1 MDSNG
6 LIINASFVGLF
17 GHSARAHFPV
27 CLNKFDTFSTG
38 ASNTMQ
44 TEFCKQLGI
53 DAPIFAFTH
62 CRDVVVAV
70 SKAGGIGVLGAV
82 GFTAEQLKEEL
93 DWIDA
98 HIGEHIYGVDVAI
111 PQKYEGMEETS
122 ADDLVKM
129 LQAAIPEQHRK
140 FAEKLLSDHHVPE
153 IPDNDGEVSLSFSA
167 LQAQVL
173 VDEALT
179 RPQCRM
185 IVNALGTPPAS
196 IIQQVHEAG
205 RLIGAL
211 AGRLKHG
218 LSHKEAGLDFIV
230 CQGSEGGGHAGEVT
244 SMVLWPQ
251 MVDAVA
257 PLPVLAAGGI
267 GNGRQILAAMSM
279 GVSGVWM
286 GSTWLNSAEA
296 DAQPAQRES
305 YMSASS
311 EDTVRSRSWTGKTCR
326 MLKNE
331 WTEAW
336 DRADTPDPLPMPLQ
350 GYLTFDAVRRTHK
363 YAGSGECQ
371 KIAFNPV
378 GQVVGQMNS
387 VEACRDI
394 MFRLLTEYADAL
406 DHIQAITPQE

>member
-1 MDSNG
+1 
-6 LIINASFVGLF
+6 
-17 GHSARAHFPV
+17 
-27 CLNKFDTFSTG
+27 
-38 ASNTMQ
+38 MQ
-44 TEFCKQLGI
+44 TEFCKQLGL

-82 GFTAEQLKEEL
+82 GYSADQLKEEL

-98 HIGEHIYGVDVAI
+98 RIGDHIYGVDVAI
-111 PQKYEGMEETS
+111 PQRYEGMDKTNPEE
-122 ADDLVKM
+122 LVKM
-129 LQAAIPEQHRK
+129 LQDAIPEQHRK
-140 FAEKLLSDHHVPE
+140 FAEQLLKDHGVPE
-153 IPDNDGEVSLSFSA
+153 HPDKDGEVTLSFSA
-167 LQAQVL
+167 VQAQVL

-185 IVNALGTPPAS
+185 IVNALGTPPAD
-196 IIQQVHEAG
+196 IVQQVHDSG

-218 LSHKEAGLDFIV
+218 INHKKAGLDFVV

-244 SMVLWPQ
+244 SMLLWPQ

-267 GNGRQILAAMSM
+267 GNGRQMMAAMGM
-279 GVSGVWM
+279 GAAGVWM
-286 GSTWLNSAEA
+286 GSMWLNSAEA
-296 DAQPAQRES
+296 HAEPAQRES
-305 YMSASS
+305 YMNASS
-311 EDTVRSRSWTGKTCR
+311 EDTVRSRAWTGKTAR

-336 DRADTPDPLPMPLQ
+336 ERDDTPDPLPMPLQ
-350 GYLTFDAVRRTHK
+350 GYLTYDAVRRTHL

-371 KIAFNPV
+371 KVAFNPV
-378 GQVVGQMNS
+378 GQVVGQINEIES
-387 VEACRDI
+387 CRDI
-394 MFRLLTEYADAL
+394 VFRLLTEYADAFE
-406 DHIQAITPQE
+406 HINAITPQE

>member
-1 MDSNG
+1 
-6 LIINASFVGLF
+6 
-17 GHSARAHFPV
+17 
-27 CLNKFDTFSTG
+27 
-38 ASNTMQ
+38 MQ
-44 TEFCKQLGI
+44 TEFCKKLGI
-53 DAPIFAFTH
+53 EVPIFAFTH

-82 GFTAEQLKEEL
+82 GYSPAQLKDEL

-98 HIGEHIYGVDVAI
+98 HIGDHIYGVDTAI
-111 PQKYEGMEETS
+111 PQKYEGMGEMDP
-122 ADDLVKM
+122 AKLVEM

-140 FAEKLLSDHHVPE
+140 FADQLLADHGVPE
-153 IPDNDGEVSLSFSA
+153 LAGEDDEVTLSFSE
-167 LQAQVL
+167 AQGQLL

-179 RPQCRM
+179 RPKCRM
-185 IVNALGTPPAS
+185 IVNALGTPPAT
-196 IIQQVHEAG
+196 IIEQVHASG

-218 LSHKEAGLDFIV
+218 IKHQAAGLDFIV

-279 GVSGVWM
+279 GAAGVWM
-286 GSTWLNSAEA
+286 GSMWLNATEAAAE
-296 DAQPAQRES
+296 PAQRES
-305 YMSASS
+305 YLNASS
-311 EDTVRSRSWTGKTCR
+311 EDTVRSRAWTGKTAR

-336 DRADTPDPLPMPLQ
+336 ERADTPDPLPMPLQ

-363 YAGSGECQ
+363 YAGSGDCQ
-371 KIAFNPV
+371 KVAFNPI
-378 GQVVGQMNS
+378 GQVVGQINETES
-387 VEACRDI
+387 CRDI
-394 MFRLLTEYADAL
+394 VFRLLTEYSEAL
-406 DHIQAITPQE
+406 DHVQSITPSE

>member
-1 MDSNG
+1 
-6 LIINASFVGLF
+6 
-17 GHSARAHFPV
+17 
-27 CLNKFDTFSTG
+27 
-38 ASNTMQ
+38 MQ
-44 TEFCKQLGI
+44 TEFCKKLGLE
-53 DAPIFAFTH
+53 APIFAFTH

-82 GFTAEQLKEEL
+82 GFTADQLKEEL

-98 HIGEHIYGVDVAI
+98 HIGDHIYGVDVAI
-111 PQKYEGMEETS
+111 PQRYEGMEQTDPDE
-122 ADDLVKM
+122 LVKM
-129 LQAAIPEQHRK
+129 LQDAIPEQHRK
-140 FAEKLLSDHHVPE
+140 FAEKLLVDHGVPE
-153 IPDNDGEVSLSFSA
+153 YPENDGEVSLSFSA

-179 RPQCRM
+179 RPKCRM
-185 IVNALGTPPAS
+185 IVNALGTPPAD
-196 IIQQVHEAG
+196 IVQQVHDAG

-218 LSHKEAGLDFIV
+218 INHKNAGLDFIV

-267 GNGRQILAAMSM
+267 GNGRQMMAAMSM
-279 GVSGVWM
+279 GASGVWM
-286 GSTWLNSAEA
+286 GSLWLNSVEASAE
-296 DAQPAQRES
+296 QAQRDS
-305 YMSASS
+305 YMNASS
-311 EDTVRSRSWTGKTCR
+311 EDTVRSRSWTGKTAR

-336 DRADTPDPLPMPLQ
+336 ERPDTPDPLPMPLQ

-371 KIAFNPV
+371 KVAFNPV
-378 GQVVGQMNS
+378 GQVVGQINS
-387 VEACRDI
+387 VESCRDI
-394 MFRLLTEYADAL
+394 VFRLLTEYSEAL
-406 DHIQAITPQE
+406 DHINAITPQE

>member
-1 MDSNG
+1 
-6 LIINASFVGLF
+6 
-17 GHSARAHFPV
+17 
-27 CLNKFDTFSTG
+27 
-38 ASNTMQ
+38 MQ

-53 DAPIFAFTH
+53 EVPIFAFTH

-82 GFTAEQLKEEL
+82 GYSPAQLKEEL

-98 HIGEHIYGVDVAI
+98 HIGEHIYGVDTAI
-111 PQKYEGMEETS
+111 PQKYEGMGET
-122 ADDLVKM
+122 DPEKLVEM

-140 FAEKLLSDHHVPE
+140 FAAKLLADHGVPE
-153 IPDNDGEVSLSFSA
+153 LPDADKEVTLSFSE
-167 LQAQVL
+167 AQGQLL

-179 RPQCRM
+179 RPKCRM
-185 IVNALGTPPAS
+185 IVNALGTPPAD
-196 IIQQVHEAG
+196 IVEQVHASG

-218 LSHKEAGLDFIV
+218 INHKAAGLDFIV

-251 MVDAVA
+251 MVDTVA

-279 GVSGVWM
+279 GVAGVWM
-286 GSTWLNSAEA
+286 GSMWLNATEAAAE
-296 DAQPAQRES
+296 PAQRES
-305 YMSASS
+305 YLKASS
-311 EDTVRSRSWTGKTCR
+311 EDTVRSRAWTGKTAR

-336 DRADTPDPLPMPLQ
+336 ERADTPDPLPMPLQ
-350 GYLTFDAVRRTHK
+350 GYLTFDAVRRTHL

-371 KIAFNPV
+371 KVAFNPV
-378 GQVVGQMNS
+378 GQVVGQINES
-387 VEACRDI
+387 ESCRDI
-394 MFRLLTEYADAL
+394 MYRLLNEYADAL
-406 DHIQAITPQE
+406 EHVQSITPAE

>member
-1 MDSNG
+1 
-6 LIINASFVGLF
+6 
-17 GHSARAHFPV
+17 
-27 CLNKFDTFSTG
+27 
-38 ASNTMQ
+38 MQ

-53 DAPIFAFTH
+53 EVPIFAFTH

-82 GFTAEQLKEEL
+82 GYSPAQLKEEL

-98 HIGEHIYGVDVAI
+98 HIGDHIYGVDTAI
-111 PQKYEGMEETS
+111 PQKYEGMGET
-122 ADDLVKM
+122 DPEKLVEM

-140 FAEKLLSDHHVPE
+140 FAAKLLADHGVPQLPE
-153 IPDNDGEVSLSFSA
+153 ADQEVTLSFSE
-167 LQAQVL
+167 AQGQLL

-179 RPQCRM
+179 RQKCRM
-185 IVNALGTPPAS
+185 IVNALGTPPAD
-196 IIQQVHEAG
+196 IIEQVHASG

-218 LSHKEAGLDFIV
+218 INHQAAGLDFIV

-279 GVSGVWM
+279 GVAGVWM
-286 GSTWLNSAEA
+286 GSMWLNATEAAAE
-296 DAQPAQRES
+296 PAQRES
-305 YMSASS
+305 YIKASS
-311 EDTVRSRSWTGKTCR
+311 EDTVRSRAWTGKTAR

-336 DRADTPDPLPMPLQ
+336 ERADTPDPLPMPLQ
-350 GYLTFDAVRRTHK
+350 GYLTFDAVRRTHL

-371 KIAFNPV
+371 KVAFNPV
-378 GQVVGQMNS
+378 GQVVGQINES
-387 VEACRDI
+387 ESCRDI
-394 MFRLLTEYADAL
+394 MFRLLNEYTDAL
-406 DHIQAITPQE
+406 EHVQSITPAE